1 MRRCTRIKE
10 TTRLTHRNVQAFLR
24 RFAKKIDTDDLELVP
39 SGPYSPSFTFYYQGD
54 KVLKV
59 NKVGSRPSLLK
70 ETILADYL
78 SKQDL
83 RVSVPRPL
91 YVHPNGF
98 YAVFSRM
105 DAAELSP
112 EVVMAMSESQRESL
126 VRSLG
131 EFLTFLH
138 SEDMPQE
145 VKRHVPHPKADLKL
159 ELRQARRGLEFLKEH
174 EPGFEMTG
182 FEERLRELEECTD
195 QVWAINHNDF
205 CLGNILVD
213 ALNIERLSVIDFND
227 AEMADPSADFASLQG
242 DLEDEGLD
250 PAPIMEGVLEHY
262 ETEDPALRTKIEFRL
277 LVSEIMDRF
286 RIARLALRRAGKEL
300 AQV

>member
-24 RFAKKIDTDDLELVP
+24 RFAKQIDLDDLEFVP
-39 SGPYSPSFTFYYQGD
+39 SGPYSDSFTFYYQRD

-91 YVHPNGF
+91 YVHPKGF
-98 YAVFSRM
+98 YAVFSRI
-105 DAAELSP
+105 DAAELAP
-112 EVVMAMSESQRESL
+112 EVIIAMSENQRESL

-138 SEDMPQE
+138 GEDIPHE
-145 VKRHVPHPKADLKL
+145 VKRHVPQPKADLKL
-159 ELRQARRGLEFLKEH
+159 ELKQARRGLEFLREH
-174 EPGFEMTG
+174 EPGFEVTS
-182 FEERLRELEECTD
+182 FEERLQELEECTE
-195 QVWAINHNDF
+195 QVWAITHSDF
-205 CLGNILVD
+205 SLGNILVD
-213 ALNIERLSVIDFND
+213 ALDVERLSIIDFTD
-227 AEMADPSADFASLQG
+227 AEMADPSVDFAYLQQ
-242 DLEDEGLD
+242 DLEDEELE
-250 PAPIMEGVLEHY
+250 PAPVVEGVLKHY
-262 ETEDPALRTKIEFRL
+262 KTEDPALRAKIEFRR
-277 LVSEIMDRF
+277 LVWEIMDQF
-286 RIARLALRRAGKEL
+286 RSVRLALRRAGKEFG
-300 AQV
+300 

>member
-24 RFAKKIDTDDLELVP
+24 RFAKQIDIDDLEFVP
-39 SGPYSPSFTFYYQGD
+39 SGPYSASFTFYYQRD

-91 YVHPNGF
+91 YVHPKGF
-98 YAVFSRM
+98 YAVFSRI
-105 DAAELSP
+105 DAAELAP
-112 EVVMAMSESQRESL
+112 QVVMAMSESQRESL

-138 SEDMPQE
+138 SEDMPHE
-145 VKRHVPHPKADLKL
+145 VKRHVPQPKADLKL
-159 ELRQARRGLEFLKEH
+159 ELKQARRGLECLREH
-174 EPGFEMTG
+174 EPGFEVTS
-182 FEERLRELEECTD
+182 FEERLQELEECTD
-195 QVWAINHNDF
+195 QVWAITHSDF
-205 CLGNILVD
+205 SLGNILVD
-213 ALNIERLSVIDFND
+213 ALDVERLSIIDFTD
-227 AEMADPSADFASLQG
+227 AEMADPSVDFACLQG
-242 DLEDEGLD
+242 DLEDEELE
-250 PAPIMEGVLEHY
+250 PAPIIEGVLKHY
-262 ETEDPALRTKIEFRL
+262 ETEDPALRAKIEFRR
-277 LVSEIMDRF
+277 LVGEIMDQF
-286 RIARLALRRAGKEL
+286 RSVRLALRRAGKDE
-300 AQV
+300 